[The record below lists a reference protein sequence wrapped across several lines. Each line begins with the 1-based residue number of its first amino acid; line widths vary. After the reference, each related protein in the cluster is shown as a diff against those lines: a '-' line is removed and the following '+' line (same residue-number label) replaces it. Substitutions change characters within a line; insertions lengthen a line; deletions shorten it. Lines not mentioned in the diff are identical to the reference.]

1 MFNENR
7 ATKSCFREK
16 NKKILWKNRCITEHV
31 IFLMK
36 KTAMTNLSTHLEV
49 CLYFNVHLKQFLF
62 ETLVDIDNKL

>member
-36 KTAMTNLSTHLEV
+36 KTAMTNLSTHL
-49 CLYFNVHLKQFLF
+49 
-62 ETLVDIDNKL
+62 